1 MFLIIQFFRLHVVDS
16 SKLTK
21 RRNRLCTTQER
32 DHILLRMAM
41 LIRVIMHVNPL
52 LLSSSS
58 KTEPSRWYFHASIIL
73 REINVRRWR
82 LSLPRP
88 VEFTSCA
95 MHRRCRPWQTLS
107 PPWRPT
113 NLYYWIADC
122 SSSSP
127 VFNTWT
133 TETWNLISR
142 SLPYIVLLSLLHSMA
157 TFPA

>member
-21 RRNRLCTTQER
+21 RRNILCTTQER
-32 DHILLRMAM
+32 DHILLRMSM
-41 LIRVIMHVNPL
+41 LIRVIMHANPSCCQHRL
-52 LLSSSS
+52 KLSHLADISTPQSFS
-58 KTEPSRWYFHASIIL
+58 AKLMCAGGSFLFHGRWNSHH
-73 REINVRRWR
+73 VQCR
-82 LSLPRP
+82 L
-88 VEFTSCA
+88 
-95 MHRRCRPWQTLS
+95 WQTLS

-127 VFNTWT
+127 VFNTWA

-142 SLPYIVLLSLLHSMA
+142 SLPYIVLLSLLLSMA